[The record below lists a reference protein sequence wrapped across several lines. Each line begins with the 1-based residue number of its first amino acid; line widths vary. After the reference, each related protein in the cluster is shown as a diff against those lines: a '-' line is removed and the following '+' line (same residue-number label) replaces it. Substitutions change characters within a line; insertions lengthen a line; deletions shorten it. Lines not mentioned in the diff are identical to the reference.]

1 MWQKKILKH
10 SIHFV
15 LLFSFI
21 YLMSCDIYKSEKST
35 ISGIDKAVCEQFSD
49 SVFTP
54 IESVPLN
61 QYFADV
67 SNKEVATVAG
77 SFIDSLVADS
87 FFVEQNSQNAYELTL
102 GAGDTTYLAAKT
114 ANGTLTIFATGI
126 VDLNV
131 FGKDGKDITLT
142 DDTMPLATISGCTEL
157 SEGGKVDPL
166 IKMRL
171 AYNVGNNNVVLLQFI
186 KVEQTKSRIFKLSLK

>member
-171 AYNVGNNNVVLLQFI
+171 AYNIGNNNVVLLQFI

>member
-67 SNKEVATVAG
+67 SNKEVATVAV

-171 AYNVGNNNVVLLQFI
+171 AYDIGNNNVVLLQFI

>member
-49 SVFTP
+49 SVFTS

-171 AYNVGNNNVVLLQFI
+171 AYNVANNNVVLLQFI

>member
-67 SNKEVATVAG
+67 SNKDVATVAG

-171 AYNVGNNNVVLLQFI
+171 AYNIGNNNVVLLQFI

>member
-171 AYNVGNNNVVLLQFI
+171 AYDIGNNNVVLLQFI

>member
-131 FGKDGKDITLT
+131 FGKDGKDITLA

-171 AYNVGNNNVVLLQFI
+171 AYDIGNNNVVLLQFI